1 MQMRMERS
9 STTAGKSPLRFLNG
23 RKNTCVVFFISLSYA
38 ILYIHTISIIQIV
51 IAVLAAWGIG
61 ISTAFKVFGGEKKEE
76 PVAQA

>member
-1 MQMRMERS
+1 MIYYE
-9 STTAGKSPLRFLNG
+9 
-23 RKNTCVVFFISLSYA
+23 FI
-38 ILYIHTISIIQIV
+38 IISIMQIV